1 MSQTSVVLF
10 ISPESYL
17 YACEV
22 FEDFLHKHALS
33 LLVLI
38 GYQGTDLFAL

>member
-1 MSQTSVVLF
+1 MSQKSVVLF

-22 FEDFLHKHALS
+22 FGDFYTNMLCLY
-33 LLVLI
+33 L
-38 GYQGTDLFAL
+38 Y